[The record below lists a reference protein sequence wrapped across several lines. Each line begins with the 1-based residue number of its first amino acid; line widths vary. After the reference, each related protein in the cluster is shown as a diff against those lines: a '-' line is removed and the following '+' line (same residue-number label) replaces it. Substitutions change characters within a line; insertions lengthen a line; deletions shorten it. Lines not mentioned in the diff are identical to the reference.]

1 MSNEATYTI
10 AKRPTRCPPFKRNAE
25 ALSSDLGTWTPKL
38 VLFKF
43 QTDGRSSVRRSG
55 SLSAQCP
62 SRSSERKKSSSTTEL
77 TDAICDELMM
87 LLAPCA
93 ALLHVPTT
101 RYMEQVEW
109 RLMASFLPSHPSL
122 AFDGRSY
129 TAALNIL
136 DARKLSKRLGVAY
149 TIVGRAA

>member
-1 MSNEATYTI
+1 MRRHI
-10 AKRPTRCPPFKRNAE
+10 QLPKGRLD
-25 ALSSDLGTWTPKL
+25 ALRLSAMQRHYRQTWGPGRTPKL

-122 AFDGRSY
+122 AFDGCSY
-129 TAALNIL
+129 TAAQNIL

>member
-1 MSNEATYTI
+1 MRRHI
-10 AKRPTRCPPFKRNAE
+10 QLPKGRLD
-25 ALSSDLGTWTPKL
+25 ALRLSAMQRHYRQTWGPGRTPKL

-109 RLMASFLPSHPSL
+109 RLMASFHLIPLWLSMGALTRLHKIFSTL
-122 AFDGRSY
+122 ESY
-129 TAALNIL
+129 QK
-136 DARKLSKRLGVAY
+136 DWE
-149 TIVGRAA
+149 

>member
-1 MSNEATYTI
+1 MRRHI
-10 AKRPTRCPPFKRNAE
+10 QLPKGRLD
-25 ALSSDLGTWTPKL
+25 ALRLSAMQRHYRQTWGPGRTPKL

-87 LLAPCA
+87 LLC
-93 ALLHVPTT
+93 LLLVLLCCMCQ
-101 RYMEQVEW
+101 RRDIWSKWNGVLW
-109 RLMASFLPSHPSL
+109 LPSFHLIPLWLSMGAL
-122 AFDGRSY
+122 TRLHKIFSTLESY
-129 TAALNIL
+129 QK
-136 DARKLSKRLGVAY
+136 DWE
-149 TIVGRAA
+149 